1 MDLTIINFF
10 NWNQRLRYFKNKKII
25 IYKPDTYTLALFGVV
40 VLATVQPS
48 RGFIAQVLDEITNF
62 AIALLFFLHGARLSR
77 QAVIEGATHWRLHLM
92 ILATSFVLFPVLG
105 LLLGHLL
112 PMLFTPALQLG
123 ILFVCLLPSTVQSSI
138 AFTSIAGGN
147 VPAAIC
153 AAALSNLLGIV
164 LTPLLVSL
172 LMSRHGVVS
181 FEAIWHIMLQLLL
194 PFLAGQS
201 LQPWLWGWIGRHYR
215 LVSYA
220 DRGSILLIVYTAFSA
235 AVVQGIWQ
243 QVPPVRLALLILV
256 DGGLL
261 GLVLL
266 ITTLSCRL
274 LGFRREDEIAIVFC
288 GSKKSLASGAPM
300 AKLLFAGPAVG
311 LTVLPLMIF
320 HQMQLMVCAALAR
333 RYASAIPATEDT
345 DKSAMD

>member
-1 MDLTIINFF
+1 
-10 NWNQRLRYFKNKKII
+10 LRYFTINKFLS
-25 IYKPDTYTLALFGVV
+25 YRPDAYTLALLGAV
-40 VLATVQPS
+40 VLATILPS
-48 RGFIAQVLDEITNF
+48 QGYIALILDYITDF

-77 QAVIEGATHWRLHLM
+77 QAVIEGVLHWRLHLV
-92 ILATSFVLFPVLG
+92 ILATSFVLFPILG
-105 LLLGHLL
+105 LLMGSLL
-112 PMLFTPALQLG
+112 PMLFTPALQMG

-181 FEAIWHIMLQLLL
+181 LDAIWHIMLQLLL
-194 PFLAGQS
+194 PFLAGQI
-201 LQPWLWGWIGRHYR
+201 LQPWLGRWLARHDQ
-215 LVSYA
+215 LVGFT

-243 QVPPVRLALLILV
+243 QVPPARLVLLILI
-256 DGGLL
+256 DGLLL

-266 ITTLSCRL
+266 ITMLSSRL
-274 LGFRREDEIAIVFC
+274 LRFRREDEIAIVFC

-300 AKLLFAGPAVG
+300 AKLLFAGSTAG
-311 LTVLPLMIF
+311 LIVLPLMIF

-333 RYASAIPATEDT
+333 RYASALPAIRREDE
-345 DKSAMD
+345 AAAG

>member
-1 MDLTIINFF
+1 M
-10 NWNQRLRYFKNKKII
+10 RLPTSSRLSFLR
-25 IYKPDTYTLALFGVV
+25 PDAYTLALFGMVI
-40 VLATVQPS
+40 LATWLPS
-48 RGFIAQVLDEITNF
+48 QGEIARILDGITNF

-92 ILATSFVLFPVLG
+92 ILATSFVLFPILG
-105 LLLGHLL
+105 LLLGRLL

-194 PFLAGQS
+194 PFLAGQV
-201 LQPWLWGWIGRHYR
+201 LQPWLWGWIGRYYR
-215 LVSYA
+215 LVGFT

-243 QVPPVRLALLILV
+243 QVPPARLGLLILV

-266 ITTLSCRL
+266 ITTLSSRL

-333 RYASAIPATEDT
+333 RYASTLPAERREDE
-345 DKSAMD
+345 APAG